1 MKDKLYAI
9 GCELDELT
17 TEIDLALDALSIIH
31 EAMTTAHPKAEQFS
45 NAICSVYLNLCNLTE
60 QLHKLTDK
68 TMREDANAE
77 PGKND

>member
-31 EAMTTAHPKAEQFS
+31 EAMTEHYLKAERFS

-68 TMREDANAE
+68 TMREDAKCRAWKE
-77 PGKND
+77 

>member
-17 TEIDLALDALSIIH
+17 TEIDLAWDALSIIH
-31 EAMTTAHPKAEQFS
+31 EAMTTAHQKAEQFS

-60 QLHKLTDK
+60 QLRKLTDK

>member
-17 TEIDLALDALSIIH
+17 TEIDLSLDALSIIH

-60 QLHKLTDK
+60 SLHKLTDK
-68 TMREDANAE
+68 TMKEGAKCRT
-77 PGKND
+77 